1 MNTTLATELPF
12 LRSKPKYV
20 SLGKFKAILISY
32 KDITAFSELED
43 SNSSYNSKNR
53 GPIKIRS
60 PKAIFYN
67 HVTDDRLRI
76 PHLFINR
83 SHPNV
88 SSIQDISYKK
98 SEYHK
103 ACLGHGNTP
112 FKRQLLNT
120 DIYSDAQKICV
131 LIYQY
136 ISSFNNSGARDSTQS
151 NFDNNKRCSLC
162 RKFSIKTSYS
172 FISEVWENNSK
183 LSKIKFM
190 PCLKC
195 VSSRIKI
202 EQSERHYA
210 LETLLIYDNIGGN
223 SFDPKKIIRSNG
235 ELIYTGE
242 YKI

>member
-1 MNTTLATELPF
+1 MSTTLATELPF

-20 SLGKFKAILISY
+20 SVGKIKAILISY
-32 KDITAFSELED
+32 KDITAFYESED
-43 SNSSYNSKNR
+43 SNSSYNSKNY
-53 GPIKIRS
+53 GPLKIRS
-60 PKAIFYN
+60 PKAIFYY
-67 HVTDDRLRI
+67 HYKDDKSRV

-88 SSIQDISYKK
+88 SCVQDILYKNVV
-98 SEYHK
+98 YHA
-103 ACLGHGNTP
+103 ACLGYGA

-136 ISSFNNSGARDSTQS
+136 ISSFNNFGTMDSTQS

-195 VSSRIKI
+195 ASSRIKI
-202 EQSERHYA
+202 EQSERYYA
-210 LETLLIYDNIGGN
+210 LETVLAYDNIDGN

-235 ELIYTGE
+235 ELTYTGE
-242 YKI
+242 YNIF